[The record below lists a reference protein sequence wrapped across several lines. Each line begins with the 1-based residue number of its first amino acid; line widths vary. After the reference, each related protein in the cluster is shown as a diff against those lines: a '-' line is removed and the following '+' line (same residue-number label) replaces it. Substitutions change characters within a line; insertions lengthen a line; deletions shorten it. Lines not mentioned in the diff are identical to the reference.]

1 MKPTMKFIAT
11 LMRTVIRVYQL
22 LIKPVLPAGGC
33 RFHPNC
39 SEFAYEAIGLHGA
52 FLGGWLAVK
61 RIFRCHPWGGDGA
74 DPVPPRPGNES
85 AKGFSN
91 LQERWR

>member
-1 MKPTMKFIAT
+1 MKTAMEFIGT
-11 LMRTVIRVYQL
+11 LMRLAIRLYQL

-33 RFHPNC
+33 RFHPSC
-39 SEFAYEAIGLHGA
+39 SEYADQAIGSHGA

-74 DPVPPRPGNES
+74 DPVPSRPGDKS
-85 AKGFSN
+85 AKGLSN
-91 LQERWR
+91 VQERWG